1 MNKYTKETL
10 GETMSEAAFYDFFRR
25 IQLRSED
32 GITLKAE
39 LEADSVKDILTIQ
52 ESPGVTFTGT
62 ESTDTFKI
70 NVDYDLYSPL
80 GTTAIRLQDL
90 NSNTKDINLTA
101 GSNMII
107 TRLAD
112 DEIKFIATSTGDTA
126 EIAAITQTNPVVI
139 TTTEIHGFARH
150 ISVIPVEIQGMTEL
164 NGNQY
169 FVDIISDIEIAL
181 YTDPELTTS
190 VDGTGFTAYT
200 NSGLVI
206 ADRVLDSLDQLK
218 DTDIQ
223 NPFDDQVLRYN
234 GTSWVPEILDPDSL
248 GGNRVFVSAEKG
260 DDANDGILYPVATV
274 KRACEI
280 ASGLVYDA
288 GGNIIRNIT
297 IMVATGDYVEQ
308 NPIIVPDNVSIIG
321 DNLRRVLIRP
331 GNPKQDIFRVRNG
344 SYINGVTFRD
354 AIDGSGVPVD
364 TFRYAIS
371 FDDVLDTTVSRVA
384 YTNLPSTRPRI
395 FTSPYMQNCS
405 LISFLGGNGVEI
417 DGNLIDTPNTP
428 PNDIEAE
435 NPVNLVDGIPEQ
447 GKSMVAN
454 ALTILSFGGN
464 AWRVINDAYAQ
475 IVSCFVIFTE
485 NGCLTQNGGYLSIT
499 NSASNFGLFSLRST
513 GYSPNSF
520 EFDRGWISS
529 NGVNEG
535 LQTLTA
541 VGLKRGAIEHFVI
554 RIRNIGNTD
563 ITDNFNSNSTLGV
576 EETLIPSIANV
587 GSNTVTFP
595 APHGFEN
602 GDEVEY
608 DANSNIEIIGL
619 LNETTYFVS
628 VVDTDTIALY
638 HDAAQTKPIRDLDA
652 SIASGT
658 HIFRTKFEEFYVND
672 IVETHNVYQDLQ
684 LPVGTYTIAI
694 GDRILGTNGASVV
707 SADIA
712 DWNPTTRV
720 LTVSINRVQVGN
732 DQVRN
737 QFASGSTINA
747 GEISIGAVTI
757 TTATTRND
765 LYTSEFTLLSSVSG
779 RTMQN
784 IASTVQQRIN
794 LHRPSICNSSA
805 HTWEYSGS
813 GTDYNA
819 LPQNGGQTD
828 EFFEQVSTEPGR
840 VYSSGTNEIGDF
852 KVGDFVRAFNRT
864 GNINFKNKVT
874 IGELD
879 SLALSL
885 SSGVIVN
892 EISTDIELGDNEVDG
907 AKHSRLVTQ
916 LAARSFLD
924 NRLGNFIDKQLS
936 TNAIPSAVVQLNSS
950 GQINAELIPP
960 QGNFNSYTVN
970 AFEGRTE
977 LHNDIPAN
985 DLIPGDI
992 VIEEYQETV
1001 LTVTGS
1007 VTVIKGET
1015 ITQANSG
1022 ASGVAKSDYTGTDL
1036 RLVDLEGTFNTT
1048 DQLSGSTSGA
1058 LGANSVPVS
1067 VSGPNN
1073 IVDNYFLKKSRQSQF
1088 LILDNTQTYDFT
1100 DIISNQTALKGAVSG
1115 AIATVDT
1122 HTVGVLTGV
1131 DFLSLPNGNGYTTP
1145 GTYRDIDIIAVTGV
1159 GTGALAD
1166 VTVNGGGQITSFDIK
1181 RGGSGYA
1188 DGDTITVNDSSVGGR
1203 AGGTQF
1209 QISVTE
1215 VENRLYISLNQDAG
1229 LEFNANSVNL
1239 DFIIDDNV
1247 TPFTIT
1253 DQTATTQLTFNAQD
1267 IGSGGSVDSIN
1278 NQIVFGSA
1286 HGYTNGDP
1294 VEYDS
1299 NSNVVLGGLSNNGF
1313 YYVKVIDAATIEL
1326 YNDYSLAPASLVN
1339 ILSTGTGTH
1348 ILRIYA
1354 VSIDED
1360 RFYFESHSLS
1370 TGDAVRLDAT
1380 DPSAPINDEDYLFV
1394 GGVTTNSFTLHSARG
1409 AALDS
1414 VNGLIVGAVDVTD
1427 TGSGSIIIEQQN
1439 VLIVGDV
1446 NTSGQDLNNWSSLS
1460 TSTVDAQNIVSG
1472 IIDPVR
1478 LGTGSANDT
1487 TFLRGDSQYVFA
1499 VQGITNT
1506 TTDDPITL
1514 TGSSYNDGLKDIY
1527 YDIVD
1532 LRVELAGY
1540 DNPVAPSSGTERVGV
1555 AAFDFDHFVIDANGK
1570 VATKSSGQ
1578 GGVIDADTLDSQ
1590 QGSYY
1595 TNPINLSR
1603 TVPVEKGGTNIA
1615 AMTQGDLLYAAT
1627 NIGDGNFDDVMSTL
1641 AIGNNNDVLVVSS
1654 GLPAWSNVLTLESVT
1669 VNNIQIAVTGDNE
1682 IDTLSGN
1689 LTIDSAGGT
1698 TTLDDAVSVTGTLG
1712 VTGESTLASAI
1723 ISDLTAGRVVLA
1735 GTGSAVEDSANL
1747 TFDGTTLNVTGS
1759 LAVDNVTVDVNTINT
1774 STGNLTI
1781 DSAGGTTT
1789 LDDAVSVTGTLG
1801 VTGESTLA
1809 SAIISDLTAGRVVL
1823 AGTSGAV
1830 EDSENLTFDGTTLT
1844 VTGDLVV
1851 DNVTIDVNTIST
1863 STGNLIIDSNGGTV
1877 TVDDNLSVNGDL
1889 TVVGTTTT
1897 INTETI
1903 ALADN
1908 IIILN
1913 SNEASTPTQNS
1924 GIEIERGTEENRTLV
1939 WDETVDKW
1947 TIGSETFV
1955 AGTVEAN
1962 ITGNITGNVDGTVSD
1977 ISNHN
1982 TSNLA
1987 EDPDATV
1994 TSGTMYFT
2002 QARARAAVSNG
2013 GDLSYNPTTGVFSVT
2028 TYKSGDFDTDFGNK
2042 STTDLSE
2049 GTNLYFTTARMDAH
2063 LSGGAGVDYTTGAIS
2078 IGQAVGTTD
2087 SVTFNTV
2094 TANVAAT
2101 DATVLVDATNK
2112 TVNLDG
2118 TVAGHIIP
2126 DTNIAY
2132 DLGSETARFRDLYLS
2147 GTTINLGGVDISSD
2161 GITITLPQAAIAG
2174 GGTVLDS
2181 TNSDTDNLSE
2191 GATNRYYTDTRARAA
2206 ISATGDINYNSTTG
2220 EISFTQTAAPV
2231 TSVNSLTGAI
2241 TLTTDNIGE
2250 GTTNL
2255 YYTNA
2260 RVGDV
2265 VTKAFIDN
2273 LNVDADTLDSL
2284 NSLDFLRSNADA
2296 NFNSL
2301 TNTRFLYISRNGS
2314 SSNEFTRFGRDDGTT
2329 FIYTR
2334 NDEAVSNVRFDFVN
2348 TDTEANNGLNANS
2361 SFITLAGDI
2370 SGASISV
2377 DGNTVWHSGNDGTGS
2392 GLDADTLDG
2401 IQASQFL
2408 RSDAIDIIDAGNQAN
2423 PLVIRRSS
2431 ASANQVGIRF
2441 DIPSVHARYFGVGTD
2456 TEPYWSASAD
2466 LSTGNKVWHAG
2477 NDGSGSGLDADLLD
2491 SLDSTAFLR
2500 SNADNTSATG
2510 DIRTSGNIIE
2520 AGLGS
2525 GSVAMTVND
2534 GYGNANITFNHSIGV
2549 PDFTGSSAR
2558 ITSSV
2563 DSATAGMVFQLKDST
2578 TSDVAVGLS
2587 NILGMST
2594 SSITAYTNVLPNTNN
2609 TRNLG
2614 TASLKWNTVYATLFS
2629 GTALE
2634 AYYADLAENYEADA
2648 AYNPGTVVVF
2658 GGEKEVTVTDQFQDC
2673 TAAGVVSTNPA
2684 YLMNKDQQ
2692 GEHVVAIALQ
2702 GRVPCCVIG
2711 PVRKG
2716 QMLVTS
2722 STPGYAE
2729 AAINPGVGTVI
2740 GKSLVNKTTN
2750 EPRIIE
2756 VVVGKH

>member
-90 NSNTKDINLTA
+90 NSNTKDVNLTA

-107 TRLAD
+107 TRLGD

-169 FVDIISDIEIAL
+169 FVDIISDTEIAL
-181 YTDPELTTS
+181 YIDPELTTS

-288 GGNIIRNIT
+288 GGNTIRNIT

-308 NPIIVPDNVSIIG
+308 NPIIVPDNVSIVG

-384 YTNLPSTRPRI
+384 YTNLPSTRPKI

-428 PNDIEAE
+428 LNNIEAE

-529 NGVNEG
+529 NGINEG

-541 VGLKRGAIEHFVI
+541 IGLKRGAIEHFVI
-554 RIRNIGNTD
+554 RIRNIANTD
-563 ITDNFNSNSTLGV
+563 ITNNFNSNSTLGV
-576 EETLIPSIANV
+576 EETLTPSVANV

-595 APHGFEN
+595 VAHSFDN

-608 DANSNIEIIGL
+608 DANGNLEIIGL

-628 VVDTDTIALY
+628 VVDSTTIALY

-684 LPVGTYTIAI
+684 LPVGTYTVAI
-694 GDRILGTNGASVV
+694 GNRISGQNGASVV

-712 DWNPTTRV
+712 DWDPATRI
-720 LTVSINRVQVGN
+720 LTVSINKVQVGN
-732 DQVRN
+732 EQLRN
-737 QFASGSTINA
+737 QFSPGATIDA
-747 GEISIGAVTI
+747 GEITVGAVTV
-757 TTATTRND
+757 TTTTTRND
-765 LYTSEFTLLSSVSG
+765 LYTSEFTLLSTVSG

-784 IASTVQQRIN
+784 ISSTVQQRIN

-879 SLALSL
+879 SLSLSL
-885 SSGVIVN
+885 SSGIVVN

-907 AKHSRLVTQ
+907 AKHTRLVTQ

-960 QGNFNSYTVN
+960 QGNFSSYTVN
-970 AFEGRTE
+970 AYEGRIE

-1001 LTVTGS
+1001 LTLTGA
-1007 VTVIKGET
+1007 VTVTKGET
-1015 ITQANSG
+1015 ITQTTSG
-1022 ASGVAKSDYTGTDL
+1022 ATGIVKSEYTGTDL
-1036 RLVDLEGTFNTT
+1036 RLVAPNGTFNTT

-1058 LGANSVPVS
+1058 LGVNSVPVS
-1067 VSGPNN
+1067 VSGPNE
-1073 IVDNYFLKKSRQSQF
+1073 IVDNYFLKTSRQSQF

-1100 DIISNQTALKGAVSG
+1100 NIIANQTALKGAVSG
-1115 AIATVDT
+1115 AIATVNS
-1122 HTVGVLTGV
+1122 HAVGVLIGV
-1131 DFLSLPNGNGYTTP
+1131 DFLSLPNGAGYTTP
-1145 GTYRDIDIIAVTGV
+1145 GTYQNIAVVPVTGS
-1159 GTGALAD
+1159 GSGALAD
-1166 VTVNGGGQITSFDIK
+1166 VTVSASGEITSFDIK
-1181 RGGSGYA
+1181 RGGIGYA
-1188 DGDTITVNDSSVGGR
+1188 DGDTITVNDGDVGGR

-1209 QISVTE
+1209 NITVTE
-1215 VENRLYISLNQDAG
+1215 VENRLYVSLNQDAG

-1253 DQTATTQLTFNAQD
+1253 DQTATTQLTFDAQD
-1267 IGSGGSVDSIN
+1267 IGSGGDVDSIN
-1278 NQIVFGSA
+1278 NQIVFDSA

-1299 NSNVVLGGLSNNGF
+1299 NSNVVLGGLSNNSF
-1313 YYVKVIDAATIEL
+1313 YYVKVVDATTIEL
-1326 YNDYSLAPASLVN
+1326 YNDYGLAPASLVN
-1339 ILSTGTGTH
+1339 ILTTGTGTH
-1348 ILRIYA
+1348 ILRIHA
-1354 VSIDED
+1354 VGVEED
-1360 RFYFESHSLS
+1360 RFYFQNHGLS
-1370 TGDAVRLDAT
+1370 TGDAVRVDAT

-1394 GGVTTNSFTLHSARG
+1394 GGVTINSFTLHSARG

-1414 VNGLIVGAVDVTD
+1414 VNGLIVGVVDVTD
-1427 TGSGSIIIEQQN
+1427 TGTGSVIIEKQN
-1439 VLIVGDV
+1439 VIITGDV

-1472 IIDPVR
+1472 IIDPAR
-1478 LGTGSANDT
+1478 LGTNSANNT
-1487 TFLRGDSQYVFA
+1487 TFLRGDSQFAVA

-1506 TTDDPITL
+1506 TENDPITL
-1514 TGSSYNDGLKDIY
+1514 TGSAYNDGVKDIY
-1527 YDIVD
+1527 YDVVD

-1540 DNPVAPSSGTERVGV
+1540 DNPVSPSAGTERTGV
-1555 AAFDFDHFVIDANGK
+1555 AAFDFDHFNIDNAGK
-1570 VATKSSGQ
+1570 VTTKSSGQ
-1578 GGVIDADTLDSQ
+1578 GGVIDADTLDEQ

-1627 NIGDGNFDDVMSTL
+1627 NIGDGNFDDTMSTL
-1641 AIGNNNDVLVVSS
+1641 AVGNNNDVLVVSS
-1654 GLPAWSNVLTLESVT
+1654 GLPAWSNILILESVT
-1669 VNNIQIAVTGDNE
+1669 VDNIQIAVTGDNE
-1682 IDTLSGN
+1682 IDTVSGN

-1712 VTGESTLASAI
+1712 VTGESTLSSAI

-1735 GTGSAVEDSANL
+1735 GTNGAIEDSANL
-1747 TFDGTTLNVTGS
+1747 LFDGTTLTVTGT
-1759 LAVDNVTVDVNTINT
+1759 LAVNNVTVDANTVST

-1781 DSAGGTTT
+1781 DSAGGT
-1789 LDDAVSVTGTLG
+1789 
-1801 VTGESTLA
+1801 
-1809 SAIISDLTAGRVVL
+1809 
-1823 AGTSGAV
+1823 
-1830 EDSENLTFDGTTLT
+1830 
-1844 VTGDLVV
+1844 
-1851 DNVTIDVNTIST
+1851 
-1863 STGNLIIDSNGGTV
+1863 V
-1877 TVDDNLSVNGDL
+1877 TVDDNLIVTGDL
-1889 TVVGTTTT
+1889 TVSGTTTT
-1897 INTETI
+1897 INTETVAI
-1903 ALADN
+1903 ADN
-1908 IIILN
+1908 IIVLN
-1913 SNEASTPTQNS
+1913 SNEAAAPTQNA
-1924 GIEIERGTEENRTLV
+1924 GIEVERGTSANVTLL
-1939 WDETVDKW
+1939 WNETSDKW
-1947 TIGSETFV
+1947 TIGTSTFV

-1962 ITGNITGNVDGTVSD
+1962 LTGNVTGQVSD
-1977 ISNHN
+1977 ISNHD
-1982 TSNLA
+1982 TDALSEGTTNLYYT
-1987 EDPDATV
+1987 D
-1994 TSGTMYFT
+1994 S
-2002 QARARAAVSNG
+2002 RARGAISAA
-2013 GDLSYNPTTGVFSVT
+2013 GDLSYNSTTGEFSVT
-2028 TYKSGDFDTDFGNK
+2028 TYKSTDFDTDFGNK

-2049 GTNLYFTTARMDAH
+2049 GTNLYFTTARIDSH
-2063 LSGGAGVDYTTGAIS
+2063 LSGGTGVDYATGIIS
-2078 IGQAVGTTD
+2078 IGQSVDTTD
-2087 SVTFNTV
+2087 NVTFNTV
-2094 TANVAAT
+2094 SADLTGNVTGTVSNISNHNT
-2101 DATVLVDATNK
+2101 DA
-2112 TVNLDG
+2112 
-2118 TVAGHIIP
+2118 
-2126 DTNIAY
+2126 
-2132 DLGSETARFRDLYLS
+2132 
-2147 GTTINLGGVDISSD
+2147 
-2161 GITITLPQAAIAG
+2161 
-2174 GGTVLDS
+2174 
-2181 TNSDTDNLSE
+2181 LSE
-2191 GATNRYYTDTRARAA
+2191 GVTNLYWTVTRGESMFDSKLSAAVTDDLSEGTTNLYYTDSRARAAISATGDINYNSTTGEISFTQTAPPVTSINTQTGAVVLDTDDINEGVTNRYYTDTRARAA

-2220 EISFTQTAAPV
+2220 EISFTQSAAPV
-2231 TSVNSLTGAI
+2231 TSVNSQTGAI
-2241 TLTTDNIGE
+2241 VLDTDDIAE
-2250 GTTNL
+2250 GSANL
-2255 YYTNA
+2255 YYTDA
-2260 RVGDV
+2260 RVESV
-2265 VTKAFIDN
+2265 VTKTFVDN

-2284 NSLDFLRSNADA
+2284 NSLDFLRSNT
-2296 NFNSL
+2296 NSIFNSN
-2301 TNTRFLYISRNGS
+2301 TNTQFFYITRLGDI
-2314 SSNEFTRFGRDDGTT
+2314 SNEFTRIGRDDGTT
-2329 FIYTR
+2329 YFYTR
-2334 NDEAVSNVRFDFVN
+2334 NDEASSSVRFDFVN
-2348 TDTEANNGLNANS
+2348 TDTEANNGANANTS
-2361 SFITLAGDI
+2361 YITLTGDAN
-2370 SGASISV
+2370 GARI
-2377 DGNTVWHSGNDGTGS
+2377 DINGNRALTTADEGTGN

-2401 IQASQFL
+2401 QEGSYYLDAANITGSINADTLDGINSTSFL
-2408 RSDAIDIIDAGNQAN
+2408 RSDIADTKTGNLTMAGNILADTN
-2423 PLVIRRSS
+2423 NIR
-2431 ASANQVGIRF
+2431 
-2441 DIPSVHARYFGVGTD
+2441 
-2456 TEPYWSASAD
+2456 D
-2466 LSTGNKVWHAG
+2466 LG
-2477 NDGSGSGLDADLLD
+2477 
-2491 SLDSTAFLR
+2491 
-2500 SNADNTSATG
+2500 SAT
-2510 DIRTSGNIIE
+2510 R
-2520 AGLGS
+2520 
-2525 GSVAMTVND
+2525 
-2534 GYGNANITFNHSIGV
+2534 
-2549 PDFTGSSAR
+2549 
-2558 ITSSV
+2558 
-2563 DSATAGMVFQLKDST
+2563 
-2578 TSDVAVGLS
+2578 
-2587 NILGMST
+2587 
-2594 SSITAYTNVLPNTNN
+2594 
-2609 TRNLG
+2609 
-2614 TASLKWNTVYATLFS
+2614 KWNTVHATLFS

-2634 AYYADLAENYEADA
+2634 AYYADLAENYEADQV
-2648 AYNPGTVVVF
+2648 YEPGTVLVF
-2658 GGEKEVTVTDQFQDC
+2658 GGDKEVTITDQFEDC

-2684 YLMNKDQQ
+2684 YLMNKGQQ
-2692 GEHVVAIALQ
+2692 GDHIVAVALQ
-2702 GRVPCCVIG
+2702 GRVPCRVIG

-2722 STPGYAE
+2722 STPGYAQ
-2729 AAINPGVGTVI
+2729 AAINPGIGTVI

-2750 EPRIIE
+2750 EPGIIE

>member
-52 ESPGVTFTGT
+52 ESPGVAFTGT

-80 GTTAIRLQDL
+80 GTTAIRLQDV
-90 NSNTKDINLTA
+90 NSNTRDVNLTA

-107 TRLAD
+107 TRLGD
-112 DEIKFIATSTGDTA
+112 DEIKFISTSTGDTA
-126 EIAAITQTNPVVI
+126 EIVSITQTDPVVI
-139 TTTEIHGFARH
+139 TTTEIHGFAKH
-150 ISVIPVEIQGMTEL
+150 ISIIPVEIQGMTEL

-169 FVDIISDIEIAL
+169 FIDVISDTEIAL
-181 YTDPELTTS
+181 YTDPALTTS
-190 VDGTGFTAYT
+190 VDATGFTAYVD
-200 NSGLVI
+200 SGLVI

-218 DTDIQ
+218 DTNIV
-223 NPFDDQVLRYN
+223 NPYEDQFLKYN
-234 GTSWVPEILDPDSL
+234 GTNWIPELIDPDSL

-260 DDANDGILYPVATV
+260 DDTNDGIMAPVASI

-280 ASGLVYDA
+280 ASSMVYDESS
-288 GGNIIRNIT
+288 NVVKNIT

-331 GNPKQDIFRVRNG
+331 GNLKQDIFRVRNG

-354 AIDGSGVPVD
+354 AIDVNGIPID

-395 FTSPYMQNCS
+395 FLSPYMQNCS
-405 LISFLGGNGVEI
+405 VISFLGGNGVEI
-417 DGNLIDTPNTP
+417 NGNLIDTPNTP
-428 PNDIEAE
+428 LNNIEAE

-513 GYSPNSF
+513 GYSSNSF
-520 EFDRGWISS
+520 EFDRGWISA
-529 NGVNEG
+529 NGINEG

-541 VGLKRGAIEHFVI
+541 IGLKRGAIEHFVI
-554 RIRNIGNTD
+554 RIKNIANTD
-563 ITDNFNSNSTLGV
+563 ITDNFNSNSTLGI
-576 EETLIPSIANV
+576 EETLTPSVANV

-595 APHGFEN
+595 VAHSFDN

-608 DANSNIEIIGL
+608 DSNGNLEIIGL

-628 VVDTDTIALY
+628 VVDSDTISLY
-638 HDAAQTKPIRDLDA
+638 HDTAQTKPVRDLDA
-652 SIASGT
+652 SVASGT

-684 LPVGTYTIAI
+684 LPVGTYTVAI
-694 GDRILGTNGASVV
+694 GNRISGQNGASVV

-712 DWNPTTRV
+712 DWDPATRI
-720 LTVSINRVQVGN
+720 LTVSINKIQVGN
-732 DQVRN
+732 DQFRN
-737 QFASGSTINA
+737 QFASGATIDA
-747 GEISIGAVTI
+747 GEIAVGAVTV
-757 TTATTRND
+757 TTATIRND
-765 LYTSEFTLLSSVSG
+765 LYTSEFTLLSTVSG

-784 IASTVQQRIN
+784 IASTVEQRIN

-885 SSGVIVN
+885 SSGVVVN

-907 AKHSRLVTQ
+907 AKHTRLVTQ

-960 QGNFNSYTVN
+960 QGNFSSYTVDSY
-970 AFEGRTE
+970 EGRLE

-1007 VTVIKGET
+1007 ITVVKGEI

-1022 ASGVAKSDYTGTDL
+1022 ATGVAKVDYTGTDL
-1036 RLVDLEGTFNTT
+1036 RLVSPNGTFNTT
-1048 DQLSGSTSGA
+1048 DQLSGSTSGS
-1058 LGANSVPVS
+1058 LGVNSVPVS
-1067 VSGPNN
+1067 VSGPNS
-1073 IVDNYFLKKSRQSQF
+1073 IVDNYFLKTSRQSQF

-1100 DIISNQTALKGAVSG
+1100 DIIANQTALKGAVSG
-1115 AIATVDT
+1115 AIATVDS
-1122 HTVGVLTGV
+1122 HAVGVLTGV
-1131 DFLSLPNGNGYTTP
+1131 DFLSLPNGVGYTTP
-1145 GTYRDIDIIAVTGV
+1145 GTYQNIAVVPVTGT
-1159 GTGALAD
+1159 GSGALAD
-1166 VTVNGGGQITSFDIK
+1166 VTVSAGGEITSFDIM
-1181 RGGSGYA
+1181 RGGTGYA
-1188 DGDTITVNDSSVGGR
+1188 DGDTVTVNDGDVGGR

-1209 QISVTE
+1209 NIAVTD
-1215 VENRLYISLNQDAG
+1215 VENRLYVSLNQDAG

-1267 IGSGGSVDSIN
+1267 IGSGGDVDSIN

-1299 NSNVVLGGLSNNGF
+1299 NSNVVLGGLANNGF
-1313 YYVKVIDAATIEL
+1313 YYVKVIDATTIEL

-1348 ILRIYA
+1348 ILRIHV
-1354 VSIDED
+1354 VSIEED
-1360 RFYFESHSLS
+1360 RFYFQNHGLA
-1370 TGDAVRLDAT
+1370 TGDAVRVDAT

-1414 VNGLIVGAVDVTD
+1414 VNGLIVGIVDVTD
-1427 TGSGSIIIEQQN
+1427 TGTGSVIIEPQN
-1439 VLIVGDV
+1439 VIISGDV
-1446 NTSGQDLNNWSSLS
+1446 NTSGNNLDNWSSLS

-1472 IIDPVR
+1472 TIDPVR
-1478 LGTGSANDT
+1478 LGNGSANDS
-1487 TFLRGDSQYVFA
+1487 TFLRGDSQYAVA

-1506 TTDDPITL
+1506 TVDDPITL
-1514 TGSSYNDGLKDIY
+1514 TGSAYNDGVKDIY
-1527 YDIVD
+1527 YDVVD

-1540 DNPVAPSSGTERVGV
+1540 DNPVSPSAGTERVGV
-1555 AAFDFDHFVIDANGK
+1555 AAFDFDHFEIDSAGK
-1570 VATKSSGQ
+1570 VTTKSSGN

-1603 TVPVEKGGTNIA
+1603 PVPVEKGGTNIS
-1615 AMTQGDLLYAAT
+1615 AMTAGDLLYAAT

-1641 AIGNNNDVLVVSS
+1641 SIGNDNDVLTVSS

-1669 VNNIQIAVTGDNE
+1669 VDNIQIAVTGDNE
-1682 IDTLSGN
+1682 IDTVTGN

-1698 TTLDDAVSVTGTLG
+1698 VTVDDNLVVTGALGVTGESTLASAIISDLTSGRVVLAGISGVVEDSTNLTFDGATLTVTGDLAVDNITIDANTINTSTGNLTIDSTGGTVTVDDNVSVTGTLG

-1723 ISDLTAGRVVLA
+1723 ISDLTSGRVVLA
-1735 GTGSAVEDSANL
+1735 GISGVVEDSTNL
-1747 TFDGTTLNVTGS
+1747 TFDGATLTVTGD
-1759 LAVDNVTVDVNTINT
+1759 LAVDNITIDANTINT

-1781 DSAGGTTT
+1781 DST
-1789 LDDAVSVTGTLG
+1789 
-1801 VTGESTLA
+1801 
-1809 SAIISDLTAGRVVL
+1809 
-1823 AGTSGAV
+1823 
-1830 EDSENLTFDGTTLT
+1830 
-1844 VTGDLVV
+1844 
-1851 DNVTIDVNTIST
+1851 
-1863 STGNLIIDSNGGTV
+1863 GGTV
-1877 TVDDNLSVNGDL
+1877 TVDDNLVVTGDL
-1889 TVVGTTTT
+1889 TVSGTTTT
-1897 INTETI
+1897 INTETVSI
-1903 ALADN
+1903 ADN

-1913 SNEASTPTQNS
+1913 SNEAAAPTQNA
-1924 GIEIERGTEENRTLV
+1924 GIEIERGTATNVTLV
-1939 WDETVDKW
+1939 WDETNDKW

-1955 AGTVEAN
+1955 AGTVEAAL
-1962 ITGNITGNVDGTVSD
+1962 TGNVTGTVSD
-1977 ISNHN
+1977 ISNHD
-1982 TSNLA
+1982 TDVLSEGTTNLYYT
-1987 EDPDATV
+1987 D
-1994 TSGTMYFT
+1994 
-2002 QARARAAVSNG
+2002 ARARGAISAT
-2013 GDLSYNPTTGVFSVT
+2013 GDLAYDSGTGVFSVT
-2028 TYKSGDFDTDFGNK
+2028 TYKSTDFDTDFSNK

-2049 GTNLYFTTARMDAH
+2049 GTNLY
-2063 LSGGAGVDYTTGAIS
+2063 
-2078 IGQAVGTTD
+2078 
-2087 SVTFNTV
+2087 
-2094 TANVAAT
+2094 
-2101 DATVLVDATNK
+2101 
-2112 TVNLDG
+2112 
-2118 TVAGHIIP
+2118 
-2126 DTNIAY
+2126 
-2132 DLGSETARFRDLYLS
+2132 
-2147 GTTINLGGVDISSD
+2147 
-2161 GITITLPQAAIAG
+2161 
-2174 GGTVLDS
+2174 
-2181 TNSDTDNLSE
+2181 
-2191 GATNRYYTDTRARAA
+2191 YTDTRARTAVSSSGDLSYDLGTGVFSVTTYKSTDFDTDFSNKSTTDLSEGTSLYYTDARARGAISATGDLAYDSGTGVFSVTTYKSTDFDTDFSNKSTTDLSEGTNLYYTDSRARGA
-2206 ISATGDINYNSTTG
+2206 ISATGDISYNSSTG
-2220 EISFTQTAAPV
+2220 EISFTQTTAPV
-2231 TSVNSLTGAI
+2231 SSVNSQTGAVV
-2241 TLTTDNIGE
+2241 LDTDDISE

-2260 RVGDV
+2260 RVEDV
-2265 VTKAFIDN
+2265 VTKTYVDG

-2284 NSLDFLRSNADA
+2284 NSLDFLRSNA
-2296 NFNSL
+2296 NSVFNSA
-2301 TNTRFLYISRNGS
+2301 TNTQFFYITRLGDT
-2314 SSNEFTRFGRDDGTT
+2314 SNEFTRIGRDDGTT
-2329 FIYTR
+2329 FFYTR
-2334 NDEAVSNVRFDFVN
+2334 NDETTSSVRFDFVN
-2348 TDTEANNGLNANS
+2348 TDTEANNGANANS
-2361 SFITLAGDI
+2361 SFITFTGDTTGARIDVNGDTVLTTANEGAG
-2370 SGASISV
+2370 
-2377 DGNTVWHSGNDGTGS
+2377 N
-2392 GLDADTLDG
+2392 GLDADTVDG
-2401 IQASQFL
+2401 IQAANFV
-2408 RSDAIDIIDAGNQAN
+2408 RSDTADTKTGNLSMAGN
-2423 PLVIRRSS
+2423 
-2431 ASANQVGIRF
+2431 
-2441 DIPSVHARYFGVGTD
+2441 
-2456 TEPYWSASAD
+2456 
-2466 LSTGNKVWHAG
+2466 
-2477 NDGSGSGLDADLLD
+2477 
-2491 SLDSTAFLR
+2491 
-2500 SNADNTSATG
+2500 
-2510 DIRTSGNIIE
+2510 
-2520 AGLGS
+2520 
-2525 GSVAMTVND
+2525 
-2534 GYGNANITFNHSIGV
+2534 
-2549 PDFTGSSAR
+2549 
-2558 ITSSV
+2558 
-2563 DSATAGMVFQLKDST
+2563 
-2578 TSDVAVGLS
+2578 
-2587 NILGMST
+2587 ILPT
-2594 SSITAYTNVLPNTNN
+2594 TNN
-2609 TRNLG
+2609 TRDLG
-2614 TASLKWNTVYATLFS
+2614 SSSLKWNTVHATLFS

-2634 AYYADLAENYEADA
+2634 AYYADLAENYVADID
-2648 AYNPGTVVVF
+2648 YEPGTVLIF
-2658 GGEKEVTVTDQFQDC
+2658 GGEQEVTVTDQFQDC

-2702 GRVPCCVIG
+2702 GRVPCKVIG

-2716 QMLVTS
+2716 QMLVSS
-2722 STPGYAE
+2722 STPGHAE
-2729 AAINPGVGTVI
+2729 AAIAPGVGTVI
-2740 GKSLVNKTTN
+2740 GKSLVTKTSDHA
-2750 EPRIIE
+2750 EVIE
-2756 VVVGKH
+2756 IVVGKH